1 VRHAQ
6 RLIQHLVRD
15 FNRARSFASDATT
28 LFISNRQILDEV
40 VLTIMVVMVVC
51 FGIFLSGIVFAAAGR
66 IVLGCFPG
74 SHATKDN
81 LLVVLVFSFVG
92 AGMFFVLVFLI
103 ARVLN
108 ISLNARDENT
118 LTYISWMIGGLIG
131 GAMAAWRMTRPRPPR
146 KGISA

>member
-1 VRHAQ
+1 
-6 RLIQHLVRD
+6 
-15 FNRARSFASDATT
+15 
-28 LFISNRQILDEV
+28 
-40 VLTIMVVMVVC
+40 MVVMVVC
-51 FGIFLSGIVFAAAGR
+51 FGIFLSGVVFAAAGR

-74 SHATKDN
+74 DHATKN
-81 LLVVLVFSFVG
+81 NILVVLVFSFFG

-131 GAMAAWRMTRPRPPR
+131 GAIAAWRMTRPRPPR
-146 KGISA
+146 KGIQRN

>member
-1 VRHAQ
+1 
-6 RLIQHLVRD
+6 
-15 FNRARSFASDATT
+15 
-28 LFISNRQILDEV
+28 
-40 VLTIMVVMVVC
+40 MVVFAV
-51 FGIFLSGIVFAAAGR
+51 FLGILISGVVFAAAGR

-74 SHATKDN
+74 DHATKNN

-131 GAMAAWRMTRPRPPR
+131 GAIAAWRMTRPRPPR
-146 KGISA
+146 KAISRQ

>member
-1 VRHAQ
+1 
-6 RLIQHLVRD
+6 
-15 FNRARSFASDATT
+15 
-28 LFISNRQILDEV
+28 
-40 VLTIMVVMVVC
+40 MVVFTVYL
-51 FGIFLSGIVFAAAGR
+51 GILISGIVFVASGR

-74 SHATKDN
+74 DHATKDN

-131 GAMAAWRMTRPRPPR
+131 GAIAAWRMTRPRPPR
-146 KGISA
+146 KAISKQ

>member
-1 VRHAQ
+1 
-6 RLIQHLVRD
+6 
-15 FNRARSFASDATT
+15 
-28 LFISNRQILDEV
+28 
-40 VLTIMVVMVVC
+40 MVVFAVYL
-51 FGIFLSGIVFAAAGR
+51 GILISGVVFAAAGR

-74 SHATKDN
+74 DHATKNN

-131 GAMAAWRMTRPRPPR
+131 GAIAAWRMTRPGPPR
-146 KGISA
+146 KAISKQ

>member
-1 VRHAQ
+1 
-6 RLIQHLVRD
+6 
-15 FNRARSFASDATT
+15 
-28 LFISNRQILDEV
+28 
-40 VLTIMVVMVVC
+40 MVVFAVYL
-51 FGIFLSGIVFAAAGR
+51 GILISGVVFAAAGR

-74 SHATKDN
+74 DHATKNN

-108 ISLNARDENT
+108 ISLNVRDENT

-131 GAMAAWRMTRPRPPR
+131 GAIAAWRMTRPRPPR
-146 KGISA
+146 KAISRQ

>member
-1 VRHAQ
+1 
-6 RLIQHLVRD
+6 
-15 FNRARSFASDATT
+15 
-28 LFISNRQILDEV
+28 
-40 VLTIMVVMVVC
+40 MVVFAVYL
-51 FGIFLSGIVFAAAGR
+51 GILISGVVFAAAGR

-74 SHATKDN
+74 DHATKNN

-108 ISLNARDENT
+108 ISLNVRDENT

-131 GAMAAWRMTRPRPPR
+131 GAIAAWRMTRPRLPR
-146 KGISA
+146 KAISRQ

>member
-1 VRHAQ
+1 
-6 RLIQHLVRD
+6 
-15 FNRARSFASDATT
+15 
-28 LFISNRQILDEV
+28 
-40 VLTIMVVMVVC
+40 MVVFAVYL
-51 FGIFLSGIVFAAAGR
+51 GILISGVVFAAAGR

-74 SHATKDN
+74 DHATKNN

-108 ISLNARDENT
+108 IFLNARDENT

-131 GAMAAWRMTRPRPPR
+131 GAIAAWRMTRPRPPR
-146 KGISA
+146 KAISKQ

>member
-1 VRHAQ
+1 
-6 RLIQHLVRD
+6 
-15 FNRARSFASDATT
+15 
-28 LFISNRQILDEV
+28 
-40 VLTIMVVMVVC
+40 MVVFAVYL
-51 FGIFLSGIVFAAAGR
+51 GILISGVVFAAAGR
-66 IVLGCFPG
+66 IVLGSFPG

-108 ISLNARDENT
+108 ISLNARDEST

-131 GAMAAWRMTRPRPPR
+131 GAIAAWRMTRPRPPR
-146 KGISA
+146 KAISRQ

>member
-1 VRHAQ
+1 LLLTQQ
-6 RLIQHLVRD
+6 RFLSQT
-15 FNRARSFASDATT
+15 A
-28 LFISNRQILDEV
+28 QILDDV
-40 VLTIMVVMVVC
+40 VLIIMVVMVGY
-51 FGIFLSGIVFAAAGR
+51 FGLLLSGIVFAAAGR

-74 SHATKDN
+74 NHATKNN

-131 GAMAAWRMTRPRPPR
+131 GAIAAWRMTRPRPPR
-146 KGISA
+146 KVISKQ

>member
-1 VRHAQ
+1 
-6 RLIQHLVRD
+6 
-15 FNRARSFASDATT
+15 
-28 LFISNRQILDEV
+28 
-40 VLTIMVVMVVC
+40 MVVFAVYL
-51 FGIFLSGIVFAAAGR
+51 GILISGVVFAAAGR

-74 SHATKDN
+74 DHATKNN

-108 ISLNARDENT
+108 ISLNVRDENT

-131 GAMAAWRMTRPRPPR
+131 GAIAAWRMTRPRPPR

>member
-1 VRHAQ
+1 
-6 RLIQHLVRD
+6 
-15 FNRARSFASDATT
+15 
-28 LFISNRQILDEV
+28 
-40 VLTIMVVMVVC
+40 MVVFAVYL
-51 FGIFLSGIVFAAAGR
+51 GILISGVVFAAAGR

-74 SHATKDN
+74 DHATKNN

-118 LTYISWMIGGLIG
+118 LTYISWMFGGLIG
-131 GAMAAWRMTRPRPPR
+131 GAIAAWRMTRPRPPR
-146 KGISA
+146 KAISKQ

>member
-1 VRHAQ
+1 
-6 RLIQHLVRD
+6 
-15 FNRARSFASDATT
+15 
-28 LFISNRQILDEV
+28 
-40 VLTIMVVMVVC
+40 MVVFAV
-51 FGIFLSGIVFAAAGR
+51 FLGILISGVVFAAAGR

-74 SHATKDN
+74 DHATKNN

-131 GAMAAWRMTRPRPPR
+131 GAIAAWRMTRPRPPR
-146 KGISA
+146 KAISKQ

>member
-1 VRHAQ
+1 
-6 RLIQHLVRD
+6 
-15 FNRARSFASDATT
+15 
-28 LFISNRQILDEV
+28 
-40 VLTIMVVMVVC
+40 MVVFAVYL
-51 FGIFLSGIVFAAAGR
+51 GILISGVVFAAAGR

-74 SHATKDN
+74 DHATKNN

-108 ISLNARDENT
+108 ISLNVRDENT

-131 GAMAAWRMTRPRPPR
+131 GAIAAWRMTRPRPPR
-146 KGISA
+146 KAISKQ